1 MKLFI
6 KYMASNRCKM
16 VVRGEL
22 KKLGLHYIVIDYGEV
37 DVLEVVS
44 EQVREQLKFALAQ
57 SGLELMDDRR
67 ADLIGE
73 IKKAVL
79 EMVYNGNWKN
89 EINFPEYLSKRFN
102 HNYSYLENLFL
113 EVQGT
118 TLKYFI
124 NTHKIELVKELIF
137 DNELTNLEIAQKLN
151 YGSVVHLSNQFLE
164 STGLSL
170 SDFRHLKLKKPD
182 PGRGDWDVINQK

>member
-1 MKLFI
+1 MKIFI

-37 DVLEVVS
+37 EVLEQIS
-44 EQVREQLKFALAQ
+44 EQDREQLKFALAQ

-67 ADLIGE
+67 AKLIGE
-73 IKKAVL
+73 IKKTIL
-79 EMVYNGNWKN
+79 EMVYHGNWEN
-89 EINFPEYLSKRFN
+89 EINLPEYLSQRFN

-118 TLKYFI
+118 TLKHFI
-124 NTHKIELVKELIF
+124 NSHKIELVKELIF
-137 DNELTNLEIAQKLN
+137 DNELSNLEIAQKLN

-170 SDFRHLKLKKPD
+170 SDFRQLKLKKTD
-182 PGRGDWDVINQK
+182 PGRGDWEEINQT